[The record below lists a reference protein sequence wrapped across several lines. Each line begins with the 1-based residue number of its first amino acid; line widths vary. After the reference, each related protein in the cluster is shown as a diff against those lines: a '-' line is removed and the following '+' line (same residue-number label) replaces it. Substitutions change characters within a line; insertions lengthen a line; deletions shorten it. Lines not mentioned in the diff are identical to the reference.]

1 MYIYSMC
8 AILCMMMHIADF
20 TWEMGNSFAIEF
32 VGDAHFN
39 LIKHIKNIQFSQS
52 NSAKKK
58 ELFFLFTQYI
68 ICV

>member
-1 MYIYSMC
+1 MLIIS
-8 AILCMMMHIADF
+8 DF

-52 NSAKKK
+52 NSAEKHKT
-58 ELFFLFTQYI
+58 LVCVSSLFTQ
-68 ICV
+68 